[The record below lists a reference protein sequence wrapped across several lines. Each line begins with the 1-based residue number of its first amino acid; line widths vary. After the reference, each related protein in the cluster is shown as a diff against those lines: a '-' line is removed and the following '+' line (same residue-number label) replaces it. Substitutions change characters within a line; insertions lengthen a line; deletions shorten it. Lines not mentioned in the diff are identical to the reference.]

1 MAPRYKKTVRDE
13 VMQETRQLVI
23 EAAAE
28 EFAHNGYDKANVN
41 RIAEA
46 AGFAIGT
53 VYNYFPSK
61 RVLMLAFVD
70 DIAQLHVDY
79 VLAQVKSEQD
89 PGQRIEA
96 FFKAGFAFVETYTTQ
111 AKAVFNTLNGPDE
124 EFRARLFQGYQP
136 LFQLLSDD
144 VIAPSI
150 AQGDFRQVD
159 PVATAGLLMLI
170 YLGTG
175 SQFSTEGELW
185 MDYTQVADFVLHSL
199 KSGKE
204 NLR

>member
-1 MAPRYKKTVRDE
+1 MAPRYKKTVRDQ
-13 VMQETRQLVI
+13 VMQETRQLLM

-28 EFAHNGYDKANVN
+28 EFAQNGYDKANVN

-61 RVLMLAFVD
+61 RVLMLAFID
-70 DIAQLHVDY
+70 DTAQLHVDY

-111 AKAVFNTLNGPDE
+111 AKAIFNTLNGPDE

-136 LFQLLSDD
+136 LFQLLSED

-150 AQGDFRQVD
+150 AQGDFRRVD

-175 SQFSTEGELW
+175 SQFSPEGGLW

>member
-1 MAPRYKKTVRDE
+1 MIPRKYDWPDAWRLVSVGLTTSSG
-13 VMQETRQLVI
+13 TR
-23 EAAAE
+23 
-28 EFAHNGYDKANVN
+28 GTKWKANVN

-111 AKAVFNTLNGPDE
+111 AKAIFNTLNGPDE